1 MDIYN
6 NLPDI
11 LLPEHLE
18 YFRTLHDS
26 YQTGDEAFGLL
37 WGEVLFKVSHDQFA
51 QILKY
56 ISEKHKAEY
65 VAPPIEEQD
74 AYYRAGV
81 IHYMRDSPHVPLFEE
96 YWHFVRY
103 SESRPNPNG
112 TYPAVMSYYNKDYMT
127 DNEKFTFFD
136 SADSPF
142 AMCYPCRIELEGEV
156 FLSASH
162 YIAYAKAEI
171 VRDRPKMKAILE
183 ETDIYRA
190 CALGREAKFEKAFY
204 EFMIGTWMRSVL
216 YAKFTQNEDLKQA
229 LLATE
234 GTTLALTSDE
244 RYWSI
249 GWHKGKRSEWRDQNI
264 LGELLTTVRISIAK
278 KY

>member
-1 MDIYN
+1 MDIFK
-6 NLPDI
+6 NLPEI
-11 LLPEHLE
+11 LPIETIKFFAKIHDGLITEPTWETVC
-18 YFRTLHDS
+18 YTLS
-26 YQTGDEAFGLL
+26 G
-37 WGEVLFKVSHDQFA
+37 SHANQVMS
-51 QILKY
+51 Y
-56 ISEKHKAEY
+56 ISEKSIAEY
-65 VAPPIEEQD
+65 EKIPIEKRD
-74 AYYRAGV
+74 AQYRAGV
-81 IHYMRDSPHVPLFEE
+81 IHYLRDCTEPSLFEE
-96 YWHFVRY
+96 FWYFVRY
-103 SESRPNPNG
+103 QNSQANIYGG
-112 TYPAVMSYYNKDYMT
+112 TYASYISYYSKDYMT
-127 DNEKFTFFD
+127 DREKFTFFD

-142 AMCYPCRIELEGEV
+142 AMCYPCRIELEDEV

-190 CALGREAKFEKAFY
+190 CALGREAKFDKGFY
-204 EFMIGTWMRSVL
+204 DFMIGRWMRIVL

-234 GTTLALTSDE
+234 GTTLALASDD

-249 GWHKGKRSEWRDQNI
+249 GWHKGKRSEWRDQNL
-264 LGELLTTVRISIAK
+264 LGELLTETRLRIAK